1 MKQNLPPGVEHFSRY
16 ATLSNV
22 EKPQQNP
29 LRALQKDAVVNDEST
44 ETEDQEMRSIYANQ
58 LDQLECLIQT
68 QRNFQNLMK
77 TNYIA
82 LMEKYKKTV
91 NELDRLR
98 KEATTTNLNKLT
110 QEKQILERK
119 FHEHARAR
127 MILGSMLRTVL
138 RTLRAK
144 CAALDQAQ
152 QQLSACEK
160 ERDMYKAQAH
170 ELKEQNKVLEQSTRK
185 DLRNHG
191 KSYFKEAFLEGNGSV
206 RNNEFKSHSLRI
218 QRSFEVLK
226 ADENQPSSLTKSM
239 GRINS
244 LTSSVAPKHRPSLPW
259 NLLRSNTDSAS
270 NKPGKP
276 PRKGSFSSPK
286 LVRAHLVLCNRIYSV
301 DEPHPPGRSYDPVQI
316 GSVCIEQ
323 NTTWDQFD
331 ARVRAILNGCAR
343 IIAEATDGN
352 RFSNVLHRT
361 RNSVLPAD
369 SQLYQLQAS
378 REQAKLDTD
387 KTTSVVRCR
396 LGQLDWTLGSPPT
409 PNSLSVRRL
418 QLLQGISLQDSC
430 STPFDL
436 CLSLPTPSY
445 PTLPM
450 TKHHS
455 INGSIGHR
463 GTEEVSKLDQKI
475 VLTVDPVAH
484 VSIECGLSLEW
495 VRQYLSVMK
504 LHKRLVF
511 VTNTG
516 WLWTR
521 RLLHSLAGLIMTE
534 VHSTEQPVRRH
545 TLAHYSVISGGDSFN
560 LEDWLCRQNIIR
572 RANNQ
577 TVSIMDQSN
586 TTTILIFE
594 TMNFL
599 RSAANRMTLS
609 YLLGIPNEAENH
621 PAWDL
626 QAKEMYLLAQSDPLS
641 IEWLCSPIAVQTD
654 LGWLLP
660 LKPHWTA
667 GGQASTSNSMLLHP
681 LALNRTP
688 LIDVVPL
695 QLRLI
700 AHKSALERAEREI
713 ALDESSVRKI
723 DTVDLNPDLG
733 EMCRWV
739 ESIWTRLYMSIKWLG
754 LNRGQ
759 CLISDSQELSQLPT
773 DLFPQFPCT
782 DPNGQPRTGEPSW
795 SEIAKSLI
803 TARSDENTEHQIAE
817 LLNPDV
823 FSSFPAFTS
832 FLQEDKKAN
841 YYEML
846 KWIEQ
851 KWNNEFEP
859 GLQRCISSA
868 AAMESSWES
877 LEHKEPVL
885 YIKLTNPVQARNRVQ
900 QVLRNVPSDAAA
912 TLFLRQII
920 MADCPLEGAARLNFS
935 SRLTGGDTTHSRIS
949 HPRRLNFGLPEATI
963 PPFSENRGFKPN
975 IRMIDEC
982 QVLRRAAADR
992 NRIRGKIGDE
1002 HSMDNQNENPTRSVS
1017 VPSTR
1022 CKKLVHSD
1030 DPAGGRVKVSG
1041 SGERI
1046 NETMLTKSRRGS
1058 SAIDRV
1064 GFSAPNPY
1072 RHLRGEEYRPARF
1085 WSHSTNSWSDEPS
1098 ITTVP
1103 LRKQTI
1109 LVHSMDS
1116 ESR

>member
-1 MKQNLPPGVEHFSRY
+1 MKQNLPSGVEHFSRY
-16 ATLSNV
+16 ATLSNL

-77 TNYIA
+77 TNYVA

-98 KEATTTNLNKLT
+98 KEATTTNLNKVT

-152 QQLSACEK
+152 RQLSTCEK
-160 ERDMYKAQAH
+160 ERDMYKAQAN
-170 ELKEQNKVLEQSTRK
+170 ELKEQNKALEQRTRK

-191 KSYFKEAFLEGNGSV
+191 KSHFKEAFLEGNGSV
-206 RNNEFKSHSLRI
+206 R
-218 QRSFEVLK
+218 
-226 ADENQPSSLTKSM
+226 
-239 GRINS
+239 
-244 LTSSVAPKHRPSLPW
+244 
-259 NLLRSNTDSAS
+259 
-270 NKPGKP
+270 
-276 PRKGSFSSPK
+276 
-286 LVRAHLVLCNRIYSV
+286 AHLVLCNRIYSM
-301 DEPHPPGRSYDPVQI
+301 DEPHPSGRSYDPVQI

-331 ARVRAILNGCAR
+331 ARVRAILNGYAR

-361 RNSVLPAD
+361 KNSVFSSD
-369 SQLYQLQAS
+369 SQLSQLQAS

-436 CLSLPTPSY
+436 CLSLPTPSC
-445 PTLPM
+445 PTPPM
-450 TKHHS
+450 TKHYS

-495 VRQYLSVMK
+495 VRQYLSVLFLYLDVLRSKASRQDDAANLQSKSELINASHIALQMFTIQTSAVLK
-504 LHKRLVF
+504 LNVEFPSMFPDENTQKTSFCDQHRLAVDQTT
-511 VTNTG
+511 VTLPGGTNHANLEMSVGFQSNMHTVLQDAMWRG
-516 WLWTR
+516 SSSLPLF
-521 RLLHSLAGLIMTE
+521 LLQTE

-545 TLAHYSVISGGDSFN
+545 TLAQYSVISGGDSFN

-586 TTTILIFE
+586 TTTVLIFE

-599 RSAANRMTLS
+599 RSTANRMTLS
-609 YLLGIPNEAENH
+609 YLLGIPNEVENH

-626 QAKEMYLLAQSDPLS
+626 QAKELYLLAQSDPLS
-641 IEWLCSPIAVQTD
+641 IEWLCLPIAVQTD

-723 DTVDLNPDLG
+723 DT
-733 EMCRWV
+733 
-739 ESIWTRLYMSIKWLG
+739 
-754 LNRGQ
+754 
-759 CLISDSQELSQLPT
+759 ELSY
-773 DLFPQFPCT
+773 
-782 DPNGQPRTGEPSW
+782 G
-795 SEIAKSLI
+795 
-803 TARSDENTEHQIAE
+803 
-817 LLNPDV
+817 
-823 FSSFPAFTS
+823 
-832 FLQEDKKAN
+832 
-841 YYEML
+841 
-846 KWIEQ
+846 
-851 KWNNEFEP
+851 
-859 GLQRCISSA
+859 
-868 AAMESSWES
+868 
-877 LEHKEPVL
+877 
-885 YIKLTNPVQARNRVQ
+885 
-900 QVLRNVPSDAAA
+900 
-912 TLFLRQII
+912 II
-920 MADCPLEGAARLNFS
+920 
-935 SRLTGGDTTHSRIS
+935 I
-949 HPRRLNFGLPEATI
+949 FGLETVCGDGMGLV
-963 PPFSENRGFKPN
+963 RG
-975 IRMIDEC
+975 
-982 QVLRRAAADR
+982 V
-992 NRIRGKIGDE
+992 
-1002 HSMDNQNENPTRSVS
+1002 
-1017 VPSTR
+1017 
-1022 CKKLVHSD
+1022 
-1030 DPAGGRVKVSG
+1030 DPH
-1041 SGERI
+1041 
-1046 NETMLTKSRRGS
+1046 N
-1058 SAIDRV
+1058 
-1064 GFSAPNPY
+1064 
-1072 RHLRGEEYRPARF
+1072 
-1085 WSHSTNSWSDEPS
+1085 
-1098 ITTVP
+1098 
-1103 LRKQTI
+1103 
-1109 LVHSMDS
+1109 
-1116 ESR
+1116 